1 MNILMPPRQPGMTLT
16 LKTKILLLT
25 ILPLVALTATI
36 TWVTQRQAQQLAER
50 QVAMLEENIMA
61 QKRQA
66 LLDYVSLAM
75 TSISPVLEEL
85 EFGLERS
92 RAEYEIKRI
101 LSGLTYD
108 QDGYFFA
115 YDQQGNNL
123 VHPVQPNLVGQN
135 LINLQDPDGRYVIQE
150 LLKLAARGGGFYQY
164 IWNKPSLSGERHKLS
179 YVVNIPQLGWM
190 MGTGLYVDD
199 IVSQTQDLRNRVDN
213 NVRRTFVAATV
224 LLIVT
229 LVLVVMIVIVIN
241 MHATQLADDRLKDL
255 AQRSV
260 AFQVMQRRN
269 FARELHDGINQ
280 MLVSAKLRLNLAD
293 KKWPADDAHE
303 HLHKATEMLNMS
315 IQEVRR
321 VSHNLRPV
329 MLDDH
334 GLEAALHSLLDELK
348 DNDSIDVK
356 RRIRLPET
364 RLPDA
369 IEMTLYRL
377 VQEAITN
384 IRKHARASQVC
395 LRISHTLHSVLV
407 ELEDNGC
414 GFHHE
419 DEQQQGIGLMNMRE
433 RVELVGGKFSVRS
446 KRTQGTLISA
456 EFLLNPGATI
466 SRENNKI

>member
-1 MNILMPPRQPGMTLT
+1 MNIFMPSRPPGMDLT

-36 TWVTQRQAQQLAER
+36 TWITQRQAQQLAEQ
-50 QVAMLEENIMA
+50 QVAIIEENVLA

-75 TSISPVLEEL
+75 TSITPVLEEMDY
-85 EFGLERS
+85 GLEQA

-101 LSGLTYD
+101 LSGLTYAN
-108 QDGYFFA
+108 DGYFFV

-123 VHPVQPNLVGQN
+123 VHPTQPELIGQN
-135 LINLQDPDGRYVIQE
+135 LMNFQDAEGNYVIRE
-150 LLKLAARGGGFYQY
+150 LLSLAARGGGFFRY
-164 IWNKPSLSGERHKLS
+164 IWNKPSLSGERNKLS
-179 YVVNIPQLGWM
+179 YVVNIPRLNWM
-190 MGTGLYVDD
+190 MGTGMYVDD
-199 IVSQTQDLRNRVDN
+199 IATQTKALRERVDM

-224 LLIVT
+224 LLVVT
-229 LVLVVMIVIVIN
+229 LALVVVIVIIIN
-241 MHATQLADDRLKDL
+241 VHATQLADDRLKDL

-293 KKWPADDAHE
+293 KKWPAEDARE
-303 HLHKATEMLNMS
+303 HLQKAGDMLNMS

-329 MLDDH
+329 MLDDL
-334 GLEAALHSLLDELK
+334 GLEAALHSLLDDLN
-348 DNDSIDVK
+348 NDGRINVK

-384 IRKHARASQVC
+384 VQKHAKATEVS
-395 LRISHTLHSVLV
+395 LRVTHNNQSVLV
-407 ELEDNGC
+407 EMEDNGC
-414 GFHHE
+414 GFSLE
-419 DEQQQGIGLMNMRE
+419 DDASGIGLMNMRE

-446 KRTQGTLISA
+446 RRTQGTLITAAFS
-456 EFLLNPGATI
+456 LNPDSAI
-466 SRENNKI
+466 SRENNNL

>member
-1 MNILMPPRQPGMTLT
+1 MNILMPPRQPGMNLT

-36 TWVTQRQAQQLAER
+36 TWITQRQAQQLAG
-50 QVAMLEENIMA
+50 QQLAMLEENVMA
-61 QKRQA
+61 EKRQA
-66 LLDYVSLAM
+66 LLDYVNLAM
-75 TSISPVLEEL
+75 TSISPVLDEMGSSL
-85 EFGLERS
+85 EQA

-108 QDGYFFA
+108 DDGYFFV

-123 VHPVQPNLVGQN
+123 VHPTQPELVGQN
-135 LINLQDPDGRYVIQE
+135 LIGFQDTDGNYVIRD
-150 LLKLAARGGGFYQY
+150 LLALAAKGGGFYRY
-164 IWNKPSLSGERHKLS
+164 TWNKPSLSGERHKLS
-179 YVVNIPQLGWM
+179 YVVTIPRLNWM

-199 IVSQTQDLRNRVDN
+199 IAAHTRAMRERVDI
-213 NVRRTFVAATV
+213 NVRRTFVAASV

-229 LVLVVMIVIVIN
+229 LALVVMIVVIIN
-241 MHATQLADDRLKDL
+241 MHATQLADDRLKDI

-280 MLVSAKLRLNLAD
+280 MLVSAKLRLSLAV
-293 KKWPADDAHE
+293 KKWPSEEAHE
-303 HLHKATEMLNMS
+303 HLQKAEDMLNLS
-315 IQEVRR
+315 IKEVRR

-329 MLDDH
+329 MLDDL
-334 GLEAALHSLLDELK
+334 GLDAALHSLLDDLEDGGK
-348 DNDSIDVK
+348 ITVK
-356 RRIRLPET
+356 RRIRLPDT

-384 IRKHARASQVC
+384 VQKHAKATQVC
-395 LRISHTLHSVLV
+395 LRVTHNTQAVLV
-407 ELEDNGC
+407 EMEDNGC
-414 GFHHE
+414 GFSPEE
-419 DEQQQGIGLMNMRE
+419 DASGIGLMNMRE

-446 KRTQGTLISA
+446 RRAQGTLIKA
-456 EFLLNPGATI
+456 EFFLNPDSVL
-466 SRENNKI
+466 SRENNNL